1 MLIREELPADFDAIA
16 ELNRAAFGGDY
27 EADLI
32 ARLRADGLVIASL
45 VESLSMAP
53 ARHSFRIGAP
63 QSTCSHLVALLPFWS
78 VSPRQVA

>member
-1 MLIREELPADFDAIA
+1 MLIREEVPGDIDATA
-16 ELNRAAFGGDY
+16 ELNRTTFGDDY

-53 ARHSFRIGAP
+53 ARHSFRTGAP
-63 QSTCSHLVALLPFWS
+63 QSTCSHLLALLPFWS
-78 VSPRQVA
+78 GSPRQVA